1 MTSSVYIHIPFCNSI
16 CSYCAFT
23 KLLSNS
29 KNIDDYLIALEKEIK
44 SKYQGEIIKTLY
56 IGGGTPSVLNLEQL
70 KKLSKIIKLF
80 NFSEKIE
87 FTFEVNPESID
98 LEKIIRKTKRR

>member
-56 IGGGTPSVLNLEQL
+56 IGGGTPSVLSLEQL
-70 KKLSKIIKLF
+70 KNYLKLLNYLIFQKK
-80 NFSEKIE
+80 
-87 FTFEVNPESID
+87 
-98 LEKIIRKTKRR
+98 